1 MTTYPIRLSL
11 GNPLDADGLRAD
23 EARCAMVAR
32 FRIAHVDGITAGH
45 VGQQFLRRA
54 YAKMRAL
61 FALAGNIFAV
71 AIAMRHEHGAG
82 FLALLHHV
90 DDG

>member
-1 MTTYPIRLSL
+1 MPLDLATLL
-11 GNPLDADGLRAD
+11 GNPLDTDGLGTNQ
-23 EARCAMVAR
+23 ARCAVVAGL
-32 FRIAHVDGITAGH
+32 RIAHVDGITADH
-45 VGQQFLRRA
+45 VGEQFLRRL

-61 FALAGNIFAV
+61 LTLAGKIFAV

-82 FLALLHHV
+82 FLALLHDV

>member
-1 MTTYPIRLSL
+1 MYPWIWQPCL
-11 GNPLDADGLRAD
+11 GNPFDTDGLGTNQARRAV
-23 EARCAMVAR
+23 VAGL
-32 FRIAHVDGITAGH
+32 RIAHVDGITAGH